1 MRKVIGVTGGIASG
15 KSTVS
20 RMIENLGFTVI
31 DADVAARK
39 VVEPGEEA
47 LSKIVEA
54 FGEEIL
60 KEDGTLDRQKLGAI
74 IFHDKEKRLK
84 LNGIVHPAVRS
95 YMDEQREAAFANGE
109 EVVFMDIPLLF
120 ESKLTKTVDLSLLVF
135 VNEDIQLQRLMERN
149 GLSQEEAL
157 TRIQS
162 QMPLAEKK
170 ALADEWIDNNGTI
183 AETKGQLL
191 AVLQKWNIT
200 FS

>member
-120 ESKLTKTVDLSLLVF
+120 ESKLTKTVELSLLVF